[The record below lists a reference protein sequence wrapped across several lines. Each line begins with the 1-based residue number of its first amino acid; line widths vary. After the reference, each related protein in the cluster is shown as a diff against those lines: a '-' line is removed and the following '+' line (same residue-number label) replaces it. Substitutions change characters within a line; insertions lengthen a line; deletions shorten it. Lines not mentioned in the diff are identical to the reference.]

1 MALAKEMDNVFLAEW
16 IPQIKLL
23 SKIIF
28 AFLQGEKENYFPIPN
43 YEYFS
48 DHPRLRLFISH
59 SGYNSL
65 MEAARAGIP
74 ILTIP
79 FFGDQHRNA
88 RVAER
93 NGWGI
98 AFKKGKL
105 MEGSEEF
112 ESILEK
118 MLENP
123 E

>member
-1 MALAKEMDNVFLAEW
+1 MELAKEMGNVFLAEW

-23 SKIIF
+23 SKIISD
-28 AFLQGEKENYFPIPN
+28 AFLTIKKLFIPKYFS
-43 YEYFS
+43 S

-59 SGYNSL
+59 SGYNNSL

-88 RVAER
+88 RVPER

-98 AFKKGKL
+98 CFGKGKL
-105 MEGSEEF
+105 LEGSEEF
-112 ESILEK
+112 ENILEK
-118 MLENP
+118 ILENP

>member
-1 MALAKEMDNVFLAEW
+1 MELAKEMGNVFLAEW

-23 SKIIF
+23 SKIISD
-28 AFLQGEKENYFPIPN
+28 AFLTIKKKISIPN
-43 YEYFS
+43 YKYFSS

-88 RVAER
+88 RVPER

-98 AFKKGKL
+98 CFGKGKL
-105 MEGSEEF
+105 LEGSEEF
-112 ESILEK
+112 ENILEK
-118 MLENP
+118 ILENP